1 MKTHLADSSVPLKEG
16 SELTA
21 ICGAVIKDAAF
32 VFMWDDA
39 EILTSIS
46 GYLRLSASCRKCKA
60 TPKSGRYIYGIV
72 HGEEMK
78 QRRAGEESLD

>member
-32 VFMWDDA
+32 VFMWDD
-39 EILTSIS
+39 LTVNVRAFS
-46 GYLRLSASCRKCKA
+46 GVTWVKGLCSQCK
-60 TPKSGRYIYGIV
+60 KIQVKQRYIYGIAS
-72 HGEEMK
+72 GEEMK
-78 QRRAGEESLD
+78 QRRAGEEA